1 MKLHSLKVQHFRA
14 IENSTF
20 DFTDNLSKPKQ
31 MNLIVGPNGS
41 GKTSILDAIHIVVR
55 TLENPLKPRLRDALE
70 FSVSQLVRGRQA
82 KIEFEYSIEEDE
94 ARALNEV
101 FHALNKNEPFRFN
114 GDEPPLV
121 VPACVT
127 WEMPT
132 WKQYEHS
139 DFSVSSN
146 GVEVLGARGQ
156 TARAV
161 SMNLIRHSLFERV
174 GGVCYIEQRRSLR
187 AVKNY
192 SLQPNTDDLPSDDI
206 LSRLNIYYRKH
217 QTWNEEKYGESYW
230 CQIQKLF
237 NQVCLPT
244 QLVRIESGPDFDT
257 LIVKKNNTEYDLL
270 QMSSGEHQILS
281 VLVGLVA
288 ETAVNSIVLIDEVE
302 LHLHPVWQKKLVQ
315 ALREDKSDNQYIF
328 TTHSPFVKQLFF
340 EDEII
345 ELGDLGEQV

>member
-20 DFTDNLSKPKQ
+20 DFTDNISKPKQ
-31 MNLIVGPNGS
+31 MNLIIGQNGS

-55 TLENPLKPRLRDALE
+55 TLENPLKPRLREALE
-70 FSVSQLVRGRQA
+70 FSVSQLVRGRQT
-82 KIEFEYSIEEDE
+82 KIEFEYSIDEDE
-94 ARALNEV
+94 AHALNEV
-101 FHALNKNEPFRFN
+101 FHALNQNEPFQFKGN
-114 GDEPPLV
+114 EPPLLE
-121 VPACVT
+121 PACVT

-132 WKQYEHS
+132 WKQYERS

-156 TARAV
+156 AAKAV

-192 SLQPNTDDLPSDDI
+192 SPNTDNLPSDDV

-217 QTWNEEKYGESYW
+217 QTWNQEKYGESYW
-230 CQIQKLF
+230 DKIQKLF
-237 NQVCLPT
+237 NKICSPT
-244 QLVRIESGPDFDT
+244 QLIRVESGPDLDT
-257 LIVKKNNTEYDLL
+257 LIVKKNHTEYDLL

-281 VLVGLVA
+281 ILVGLVA
-288 ETAVNSIVLIDEVE
+288 ETTINSIVLIDEVE
-302 LHLHPVWQKKLVQ
+302 LHLHPVWQRKLVQ
-315 ALREDKSDNQYIF
+315 ALREDKSNNQYIF
-328 TTHSPFVKQLFF
+328 TTHSAIVKQLFF
-340 EDEII
+340 ENEII